1 VLQASI
7 SNFEFRA
14 SRFRRCRRRFL
25 RRTVALAGL
34 GLLSACG
41 IQPPRAQPAKV
52 PRIGYLGAD
61 SPGNPNTEAFLEG
74 LREFGYVDGRNVV
87 IEWRFAEGRDER
99 LPQLA
104 AELVGLSVDL
114 VLAAGPIATR
124 TAKDASRTLP
134 IVMCFPGD
142 PIGLGLIASLD
153 HPGGNIT
160 GIASLTTE
168 LNAKRLEL
176 FAESL
181 PGVSRVA
188 VIWDAN
194 ATPSVRPP
202 LTAAGRSLGLQ
213 LEYQDVRAPED
224 LGRALEA
231 ASGRRAEALSV
242 ADSAM
247 FSTHRQQIAE
257 LAASR
262 RLPSTGA
269 GKAFAEAG
277 ALLTYGARL
286 PDMYRRA
293 ASSVDKVLKGANP
306 ADLPVE
312 RPTTFDV
319 VINLRTAQAL
329 GLTIPESVL
338 VQATEVIQ

>member
-1 VLQASI
+1 VRR
-7 SNFEFRA
+7 E
-14 SRFRRCRRRFL
+14 SRRELL
-25 RRTVALAGL
+25 RTSLALAGL
-34 GLLSACG
+34 SLLSGCG
-41 IQPPRAQPAKV
+41 IQTPGAQSAKV

-61 SPGNPNTEAFLEG
+61 SPGSPNAEAFLDG
-74 LREFGYVDGRNVV
+74 LRELGYVEGRTIA
-87 IEWRFAEGRDER
+87 IEWRFAEGRDDQ

-104 AELVGLSVDL
+104 AELIGLPVDL
-114 VLAAGPIATR
+114 VLAAGPMATR
-124 TAKDASRTLP
+124 TARDASRTLP

-153 HPGGNIT
+153 RPGGNIT

-168 LNAKRLEL
+168 LNTKRLEL

-194 ATPSVRPP
+194 AIPSVRPP

-224 LGRALEA
+224 LGDALEA
-231 ASGRRAEALSV
+231 AIKGRAEALFV

-247 FSTHRQQIAE
+247 FTIQRQQIAE
-257 LAASR
+257 LAASS
-262 RLPSTGA
+262 RLPTTGA
-269 GKAFAEAG
+269 GRAFAEAG